1 MTDHSKNKKQDED
14 ERAPEL
20 KEDLEARPDDLGTDP
35 GQVGPQSA
43 GQSGSVQG
51 LSSIRDANEESTEE
65 LAETGQ
71 DFESSAVDGA
81 EDAADHPERPT
92 HSHEDYGNPEDVPPV
107 RRDDEAA

>member
-1 MTDHSKNKKQDED
+1 MAADEKD
-14 ERAPEL
+14 ERTPEQ
-20 KEDLEARPDDLGTDP
+20 KRDSEARPDELGNDP

-51 LSSIRDANEESTEE
+51 LSEVRDADEESTGE

-71 DFESSAVDGA
+71 DLEASVVEGV

-92 HSHEDYGNPEDVPPV
+92 HTHEDYGHPDDVPPA
-107 RRDDEAA
+107 RREDEAA